1 MVAMFNSTPRRGLF
15 GARLPN
21 PAVAEAATP
30 ARAEIAATPPAPA
43 PALPPLETA
52 SPPPVN
58 PAAASP
64 AAAKLDVVSSTEL
77 AAHLAARMC
86 HDFISPAGA
95 ITSGLD
101 LLEDPSASDMRE
113 EAMGLIQS
121 SARKLVELLAFCR
134 VAFGA
139 SASAETFDTR
149 ALETLTKGVYAHVR
163 PELIWSVTA
172 PSVNKAAA
180 RAMLNMAQLAA
191 NALPTGGAA
200 TVTTA
205 LEEGH
210 ILVRV
215 DARSNRVRLRPEVV
229 SGLKGERL
237 EGGLG
242 GQWVQAF
249 YLHALVREAGG
260 VLDHHI
266 SEDMMTLS
274 ARLPA

>member
-1 MVAMFNSTPRRGLF
+1 MFNSTPRRGFF
-15 GARLPN
+15 GARLPHPS
-21 PAVAEAATP
+21 PAEPAKPPAADVEATP
-30 ARAEIAATPPAPA
+30 PVVAPPAPA
-43 PALPPLETA
+43 AANVTASSVTASSASAETA
-52 SPPPVN
+52 TA
-58 PAAASP
+58 PAID
-64 AAAKLDVVSSTEL
+64 KVSSTEL

-101 LLEDPSASDMRE
+101 LLEDPSASDMRD
-113 EAMGLIQS
+113 EAMGLIQA

-139 SASAETFDTR
+139 SAAAETFDTR
-149 ALETLTKGVYAHVR
+149 TLETLTQGIYAHVR
-163 PELIWSVTA
+163 PELVWSVA
-172 PSVNKAAA
+172 LPSVNKAVA

-200 TVTTA
+200 TVTTTA
-205 LEEGH
+205 EGDH

-215 DARSNRVRLRPEVV
+215 EARSNRVRLRPEVV
-229 SGLKGERL
+229 NGLKGERL

-249 YLHALVREAGG
+249 YLNALIREAGG
-260 VLDHHI
+260 VLEHHVA
-266 SEDMMTLS
+266 EDIMILA